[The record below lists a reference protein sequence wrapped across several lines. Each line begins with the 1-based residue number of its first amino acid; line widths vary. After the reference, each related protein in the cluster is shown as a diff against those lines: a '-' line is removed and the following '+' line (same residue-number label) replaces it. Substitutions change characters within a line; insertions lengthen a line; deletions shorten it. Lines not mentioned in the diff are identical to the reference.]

1 MGNKHTMNDL
11 YQMQSLPLSA
21 KIRMTARRIN
31 EWVNEFGEDGVYLSF
46 SGGKDSTVLGHI
58 IREVCGYKNIPFVF
72 VDVPTQYPELK
83 QFAQTFDNLV
93 ILKPKISFAQV
104 CEQYGFPMI
113 SKVVSNCV
121 SGARKY
127 VKYLDSQKSNNAIL
141 TDRQF
146 HMLAMSDTLGTE
158 RRINKKNEQHKNLQ
172 IGVIPSGSEYRLRRL
187 NGELK
192 DSKGNYSQFNQEKYK
207 FFLDAPFEI
216 SDLCCDIMKKK
227 PVHDYE
233 KKTGR
238 KPIIATM
245 ASESVIRTQ
254 KWLQDGCNAF
264 NVTKPHSNPMSFWT
278 EQDVLLYIKENNLP
292 ICSVYGEVVTD
303 YEAVGQC
310 ENQMSFADFGI
321 FDKERPLLKTTGC
334 QRTGCVLCGFG
345 CHLEK
350 ESRFL
355 RLKETHPK
363 FHNLLYILKNN
374 GVTYAEAIDWVNEHG
389 GFNIKY

>member
-83 QFAQTFDNLV
+83 EFTQTFDNLV

-146 HMLAMSDTLGTE
+146 HMLAMSDPLGIE
-158 RRINKKNEQHKNLQ
+158 MRINKKNEQNKNLQ

-207 FFLDAPFEI
+207 FFLEAPFEI